1 MSKDVVYKE
10 VQIIGVSLSD
20 AAKKITH
27 RMIQVLVDGKTL
39 IRPVDGWMPTYLPA
53 LSIAKA
59 KVIIDALVDGGIKVD
74 DGRLLLTDGQLSELT
89 MCIDNPH
96 LVSSEKFA
104 RIMKLSV

>member
-1 MSKDVVYKE
+1 MNTEVVYKE

-39 IRPVDGWMPTYLPA
+39 IRPVDGWVPTYLPA

-59 KVIIDALVDGGIKVD
+59 KMIIDALVDGGMKVD
-74 DGRLLLTDGQLSELT
+74 DGRLLLTDKQLSELVGCT
-89 MCIDNPH
+89 DNPD
-96 LVSSEKFA
+96 LVSSEKWD
-104 RIMKLSV
+104 RIIKLKD

>member
-1 MSKDVVYKE
+1 MSKDMVYKE

-39 IRPVDGWMPTYLPA
+39 IRPVDGWVPTYLPT

-59 KVIIDALVDGGIKVD
+59 KMIIDALVDGGMKVD
-74 DGRLLLTDGQLSELT
+74 DGRLLLTDGQLSELQ
-89 MCIDNPH
+89 MCLDNPY
-96 LVSSEKFA
+96 LVSSEEFA
-104 RIMKLSV
+104 RIIKMTS